1 VIRRRLVKPDG
12 RALVL
17 YSDVELPESIEA
29 PQPRGATVVPEP
41 ELRWHPL
48 RGEWVAFARHRQ
60 DRTFLPPPEYDPLA
74 PTVPGR
80 EPTELPDAPWKVA
93 VFENRFPSL
102 SLTAPAP
109 AAGIVEARP
118 GVGACEVVVYTPD
131 RDRLRAVLTSF
142 PEGGMG
148 FVATVP
154 ANDGIDIVGSAVSV
168 FNADRTSCEFAITV
182 AAGFAGVGL
191 AKTLMIAIIDESR
204 RRGVKEM
211 EGFVLAQNQSM
222 LGLARRLGFRIER
235 EPGDASVRV
244 CRLTLNPS

>member
-1 VIRRRLVKPDG
+1 M
-12 RALVL
+12 A
-17 YSDVELPESIEA
+17 SDS
-29 PQPRGATVVPEP
+29 EP
-41 ELRWHPL
+41 
-48 RGEWVAFARHRQ
+48 G
-60 DRTFLPPPEYDPLA
+60 
-74 PTVPGR
+74 
-80 EPTELPDAPWKVA
+80 
-93 VFENRFPSL
+93 
-102 SLTAPAP
+102 
-109 AAGIVEARP
+109 AAGISGRDVVLRDGRTVHVRPDSPADEAEFLQAFERLSSEARYMRFMR
-118 GVGACEVVVYTPD
+118 VVHTPD

-148 FVATVP
+148 FVATVA